1 MWRDSRNL
9 TPSSTYSSKSRSSL
23 KSFTIIL
30 MTAAFIVILAVLSVA
45 ALAFYFSTFKS
56 DDCKCLVFTINMHD
70 VHIALSP
77 LTLTCIDLLLSIFND
92 FPVAIMIFDGRFQVT
107 RGDVFTTGLKYN
119 HTSVYQQ
126 KVEYYRNLITES
138 LEHNGLTVYKCD
150 IHGFGTGPL
159 IQVDFRVF
167 LDMRKVPM

>member
-1 MWRDSRNL
+1 MLNVA
-9 TPSSTYSSKSRSSL
+9 SL
-23 KSFTIIL
+23 CPY
-30 MTAAFIVILAVLSVA
+30 A
-45 ALAFYFSTFKS
+45 
-56 DDCKCLVFTINMHD
+56 
-70 VHIALSP
+70 
-77 LTLTCIDLLLSIFND
+77 
-92 FPVAIMIFDGRFQVT
+92 AIMIFDGKFQVT

-126 KVEYYRNLITES
+126 KVEYYRNLVTES
-138 LEHNGLTVYKCD
+138 LENNGLTVYKCD

>member
-9 TPSSTYSSKSRSSL
+9 TPSSTYSSKSRSSI

-56 DDCKCLVFTINMHD
+56 DDCKIFRYIHHICFFCQNYYTNVQFDCL
-70 VHIALSP
+70 
-77 LTLTCIDLLLSIFND
+77 
-92 FPVAIMIFDGRFQVT
+92 VAIMIFDGKFQVT

-119 HTSVYQQ
+119 HTTVYQQ
-126 KVEYYRNLITES
+126 KVEYYRNLISDS
-138 LEHNGLTVYKCD
+138 LGRNGLTVYKCD
-150 IHGFGTGPL
+150 IRGFGTGPL
-159 IQVDFRVF
+159 VQVDFRVF
-167 LDMRKVPM
+167 LDMRKVPR

>member
-1 MWRDSRNL
+1 
-9 TPSSTYSSKSRSSL
+9 
-23 KSFTIIL
+23 

-56 DDCKCLVFTINMHD
+56 DDCKFKLAPALCVGIVVFSPNLNSCKN
-70 VHIALSP
+70 VSIANNSHTFLFLASF
-77 LTLTCIDLLLSIFND
+77 T
-92 FPVAIMIFDGRFQVT
+92 AIMIFDGKFQVT

-126 KVEYYRNLITES
+126 KVDYYRNLITDS
-138 LEHNGLTVYKCD
+138 LEHNGLTVYKSD

-159 IQVDFRVF
+159 VQVDFRVF
-167 LDMRKVPM
+167 LDMRKVPR

>member
-1 MWRDSRNL
+1 MEFN
-9 TPSSTYSSKSRSSL
+9 Y
-23 KSFTIIL
+23 I
-30 MTAAFIVILAVLSVA
+30 FIPA
-45 ALAFYFSTFKS
+45 
-56 DDCKCLVFTINMHD
+56 
-70 VHIALSP
+70 
-77 LTLTCIDLLLSIFND
+77 
-92 FPVAIMIFDGRFQVT
+92 AIMIFDGRFQVT

-138 LEHNGLTVYKCD
+138 LEHNGLTVYKSD

-167 LDMRKVPM
+167 LDMRKVPMYVNSLYIYTYILL